1 MNLTA
6 LFFIVALI
14 ISGFFAI
21 VIVILFIC
29 YLIIFQ
35 RVNKNFKAVDN
46 DD

>member
-6 LFFIVALI
+6 LFFILSLI
-14 ISGFFAI
+14 ISSFFAF

-35 RVNKNFKAVDN
+35 RVNKNFKAVDR